1 MPHIGFSKLP
11 VPSVRSTSTDACMEH
26 EVPMNHRPHRITIV
40 GGGAGGLELAARMG
54 RTIGKASGAEL
65 TLVDENLS
73 HLWKPL
79 LHEVAAG
86 TLDAGI
92 ESLDYL
98 ALAGHHGFR
107 FRLGKMIGLDR
118 RRGKVLLDAVTD
130 DSGAE
135 IIPSGSLAYDTLV
148 IAVGS
153 RSNDYGIEGVA
164 EHCLFL
170 DKRRQADLFHQ
181 KLLQQFL
188 KMKYGT
194 NSAPE
199 ASRALIVAIVGAG
212 ATGVELAAELHHI
225 GERLH
230 AFGLDHLAGTTPLR
244 LKLIEAAGRILPA
257 VPERVATVAEREL
270 RRRGVEIWTG
280 EPVKSVSTEGILL
293 KNNKFIN
300 AHLKVWAA
308 GIKAPEFLKNL
319 DGLEINRL
327 NQLVVHQNLTTT
339 RDGNVFA
346 MGDCAVCPQRGDDA
360 PVPPRSQAAH
370 QQARLLARN
379 LMRRLRGKSGLKFI
393 YRDYGSLIYLSS
405 SVVGNLMGNLFG
417 SLFLEG
423 RLARL
428 IYNYLYRSHQ
438 RVVLGPVKTLLIA
451 VTDRIHRRIRPR
463 LKLH

>member
-1 MPHIGFSKLP
+1 
-11 VPSVRSTSTDACMEH
+11 
-26 EVPMNHRPHRITIV
+26 
-40 GGGAGGLELAARMG
+40 
-54 RTIGKASGAEL
+54 L
-65 TLVDENLS
+65 TLVDENLA

-86 TLDAGI
+86 TIDAGI
-92 ESLDYL
+92 EAIDYL
-98 ALAGHHGFR
+98 TVAGRHGFR

-118 RRGKVLLDAVTD
+118 RRRKVLLDAVTD
-130 DSGAE
+130 ERGSE

-170 DKRRQADLFHQ
+170 DMRQQADLFHEI
-181 KLLQQFL
+181 LLQQFL
-188 KMKYGT
+188 KMQHRA
-194 NSAPE
+194 SSSPD
-199 ASRALIVAIVGAG
+199 ASRALKLAIVGAG

-230 AFGLDHLAGTTPLR
+230 AFGFDHLAGTNPLR
-244 LKLIEAAGRILPA
+244 LKLIEAASRILPA
-257 VPERVATVAEREL
+257 LPERVAAVAEHEL
-270 RRRGVEIWTG
+270 RRRGVEILTG
-280 EPVKSVSTEGILL
+280 EPVKTVTAKGIIL
-293 KNNKFIN
+293 KSGKFID
-300 AHLKVWAA
+300 AHLNVWAA
-308 GIKAPEFLKNL
+308 GIKAPEFLKDL
-319 DGLEINRL
+319 DGLEANQL

-346 MGDCAVCPQRGDDA
+346 IGDCAACPQPSTDA

-379 LMRRLRGKSGLKFI
+379 LVRRLRGKPALKYF

-405 SVVGNLMGNLFG
+405 SAVGNLMGNLFG
-417 SLFLEG
+417 SVFVEG
-423 RLARL
+423 WLARL
-428 IYNYLYRSHQ
+428 IYYYLYRSHQ
-438 RVVLGPVKTLLIA
+438 RVVLGLVKTLLITA
-451 VTDRIHRRIRPR
+451 TDRINRRIRPR